1 MVPGT
6 TEALCEGIPPAQ
18 APMLRVLAT
27 DPAPPQAKV
36 DCEPLESSN
45 FCDGAAA
52 ASLTHVRGF
61 TSCLIQL
68 LSNQIDLTSLH
79 LSVHVF
85 VRLVLSPFL
94 DKCLLAGIP
103 CGVYL
108 SYQESGAH
116 CIESESLRAFE
127 PLVPAIAPM

>member
-1 MVPGT
+1 MRSSTLCSTILPRRGGLFFTEFLLHSLSFPNCSVIVLGSLLASQYRPMVPGT

-52 ASLTHVRGF
+52 ARM
-61 TSCLIQL
+61 
-68 LSNQIDLTSLH
+68 
-79 LSVHVF
+79 
-85 VRLVLSPFL
+85 
-94 DKCLLAGIP
+94 A
-103 CGVYL
+103 
-108 SYQESGAH
+108 
-116 CIESESLRAFE
+116 
-127 PLVPAIAPM
+127 